1 MTQAASIAMVGLSG
15 LNAANQI
22 GAANA
27 GKKLGRARTRLQLAQ
42 TKREEEEKLA
52 RGLARQQ
59 VAAGARGVSA
69 SSGSLMQQALAAD
82 RETRRRI
89 GLAAGSASL
98 SNAGAALRARQRR
111 NRALISFGQSF
122 ASRAPAIFEES

>member
-1 MTQAASIAMVGLSG
+1 MAQTASIAMVGLSG

-27 GKKLGRARTRLQLAQ
+27 RKKLGRAQTRLELAK

-59 VAAGARGVSA
+59 VVAGARGVSA
-69 SSGSLMQQALAAD
+69 SSGSLMRQALAAD
-82 RETRRRI
+82 RAARRRI

-98 SNAGAALRARQRR
+98 SNASEAIRARHRR
-111 NRALISFGQSF
+111 NAALISFGQSF
-122 ASRAPAIFEES
+122 ARRAPTIFDE